1 MCIRGKDCI
10 PLLKQTTKLVQGPA
24 SSVTI
29 ASTYRYLQETLENKE
44 ASGGCNHARSTL
56 YRQATRDL
64 YPNRCHANIFSIS
77 MQQLNVHGAAAL
89 LQPRLCSSLSKLLHC
104 RRRGTQTRHI
114 MEWWRWICCKSH
126 PEGIISACG
135 EVNLQIRT
143 IGWGGRSI
151 VRIQEISKR
160 QRER

>member
-29 ASTYRYLQETLENKE
+29 ASTYHYLRETLENKE

-64 YPNRCHANIFSIS
+64 YPNRCHAHIFSIS
-77 MQQLNVHGAAAL
+77 MQQLNVHDAAAL
-89 LQPRLCSSLSKLLHC
+89 LQPMDSVLAYRNCFTADVVEHRQDILWNGGVNMLQISSRRNHFDM
-104 RRRGTQTRHI
+104 RRGELANKNHR
-114 MEWWRWICCKSH
+114 
-126 PEGIISACG
+126 
-135 EVNLQIRT
+135 
-143 IGWGGRSI
+143 
-151 VRIQEISKR
+151 KR
-160 QRER
+160 RKEYCSDSGDQ